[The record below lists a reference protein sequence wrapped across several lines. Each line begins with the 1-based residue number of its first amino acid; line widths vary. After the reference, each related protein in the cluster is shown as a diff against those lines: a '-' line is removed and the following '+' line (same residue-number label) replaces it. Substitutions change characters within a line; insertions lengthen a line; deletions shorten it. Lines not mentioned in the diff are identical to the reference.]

1 MVRSIKVNLLIMKSW
16 VKVHDTLQLHEIRIL
31 DIFIMVNEL
40 FNMFIE
46 SKFRLFIGEMDGHG
60 RLR

>member
-16 VKVHDTLQLHEIRIL
+16 DKAHDTLQLHEIRIL

>member
-16 VKVHDTLQLHEIRIL
+16 DKVHDTLQLHEIRIL

>member
-16 VKVHDTLQLHEIRIL
+16 DKAHDTLQLHEIRIL

-40 FNMFIE
+40 FNTFIK